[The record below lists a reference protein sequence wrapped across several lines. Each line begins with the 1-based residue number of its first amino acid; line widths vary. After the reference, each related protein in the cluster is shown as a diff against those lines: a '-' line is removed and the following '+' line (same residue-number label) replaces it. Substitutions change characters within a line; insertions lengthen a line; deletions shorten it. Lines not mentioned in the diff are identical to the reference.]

1 MNKKKWLSGTVLST
15 VLLTTVLTAC
25 GQNDNNSNAGA
36 SSGAVASPSAS
47 ASASPSDSG
56 SSGEKV
62 KLTVAVFAEE
72 LDFWQQQIAA
82 PSFAAALPNVT
93 VDLQSFANADELTK
107 TMKIRQAAN
116 EFPDVTYLKA
126 ANLIDF
132 QNTVAPW
139 KKDDPLVTSNK
150 FVGVYDNNKAT
161 GGDYYGLPM
170 KVMSDWVY
178 YRKSVFEELGLQIPK
193 TWPEFVELATKIKDS
208 GKYTPIAMGGKDKWP
223 VYPFVEWLP
232 EAIGKSQPT
241 LLSDLAKS
249 DRPFT
254 PDSPFSK
261 AFGKFEQLINADVLG
276 KALDTSW
283 TDAENMLVN
292 KKAAMF
298 VAGNYFY
305 PDYVRLGGDVNDLGV
320 FPIPDVDTESET
332 ITQVGQVDLFFV
344 LGKNSSHPNEARKLV
359 EWFLSNDV
367 YGPYIERTGMVP
379 TVDVQTTGKKTVFQE
394 AADTL
399 KYEQKMLIPGD
410 ENFNKIR
417 NEVQFDT
424 HVIGQY
430 MLTGKDY
437 QKQLDALNDK
447 WEKARKKLGIQ

>member
-1 MNKKKWLSGTVLST
+1 MLS
-15 VLLTTVLTAC
+15 AC
-25 GQNDNNSNAGA
+25 GQNTNSSSTDNAAKTNATNAAKASNNG
-36 SSGAVASPSAS
+36 
-47 ASASPSDSG
+47 G
-56 SSGEKV
+56 SEEKV

-72 LDFWQQQIAA
+72 LDFWQQKIAE

-132 QNTVAPW
+132 QSTIAPW
-139 KKDDPLVTSNK
+139 KKDDVLVQSNK
-150 FVGVYDNNKAT
+150 FVSAYENNKT
-161 GGDYYGLPM
+161 PEGDYYGLPM
-170 KVMSDWVY
+170 KVMSDWVF
-178 YRKSVFEELGLQIPK
+178 YRKSVFQELGLEIPK
-193 TWPEFVELATKIKDS
+193 TWQQFVDLSVKIKDS
-208 GKYTPIAMGGKDKWP
+208 GKYQPIAMGGKDKWP
-223 VYPFVEWLP
+223 VYPFAEWLP

-249 DRPFT
+249 DQPFT
-254 PDSPFSK
+254 AVSPFSK
-261 AFGKFEQLINADVLG
+261 AFGKFDQLIKADVMG

-283 TDAENMLVN
+283 TDAENMIVN
-292 KKAAMF
+292 KKAAML
-298 VAGNYFY
+298 VAANFFY
-305 PDYVRLGGDVNDLGV
+305 PDYVKLGGDVGDLGV
-320 FPIPDVDTESET
+320 FPIPDVDNESDT

-344 LGKNSSHPNEARKLV
+344 LSKKSAHPEEARKV
-359 EWFLSNDV
+359 VAWFMGNEV
-367 YGPYIERTGMVP
+367 YAPYIERTGMVA
-379 TVDVQTTGKKTVFQE
+379 TVDLPASGTKTVFQE

-399 KYEQKMLIPGD
+399 TYKQKMLIPGD

-437 QKQLDALNDK
+437 QKSLEDLNEK
-447 WEKARKKLGIQ
+447 WAKARKKLGIQ